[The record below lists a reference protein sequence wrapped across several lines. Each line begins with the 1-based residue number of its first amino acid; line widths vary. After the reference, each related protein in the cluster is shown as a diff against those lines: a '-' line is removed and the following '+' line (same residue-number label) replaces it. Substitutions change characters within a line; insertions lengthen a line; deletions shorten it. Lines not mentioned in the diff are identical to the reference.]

1 VSIEEYHERFKSI
14 ASSIA
19 RSYLVFSCF
28 LLIGVVAVAVAFSVD
43 HYEPYLDF
51 DELLRRTQ
59 ASNTSFNEP
68 GTVNFDDLC
77 RV

>member
-1 VSIEEYHERFKSI
+1 V
-14 ASSIA
+14 
-19 RSYLVFSCF
+19 
-28 LLIGVVAVAVAFSVD
+28 SVD

-68 GTVNFDDLC
+68 GTVRFDDLS
-77 RV
+77 RL